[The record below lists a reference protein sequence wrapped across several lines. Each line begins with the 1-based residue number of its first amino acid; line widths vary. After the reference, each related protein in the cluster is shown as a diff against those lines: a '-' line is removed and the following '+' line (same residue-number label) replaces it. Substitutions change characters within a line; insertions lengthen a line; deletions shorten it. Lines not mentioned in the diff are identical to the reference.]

1 MNPINNF
8 KDITIDGISYICP
21 TWEQMGNF
29 TFLLAK
35 QILESESRFDRIVAL
50 AKGGWTW
57 ARALA
62 DYLQI
67 TNLSSTRLKS
77 YDDINQSSNVKVLQ
91 PLSDPIDG
99 EKILIF
105 DDVIDSGKTVAKAK
119 EYMTIL
125 GCQEIS
131 VASLCYKPR
140 SSFTPDFFAFST
152 KAWVVFPHEYREF
165 IIQSHSRWSAT
176 KVSLNEIKSR
186 LIKIGLP
193 PDQIDYFLHV

>member
-1 MNPINNF
+1 MNSTNNI
-8 KDITIDGISYICP
+8 KEITIDGVSYVCP

-35 QILESESRFDRIVAL
+35 QILESESQFDRIVAL

-57 ARALA
+57 ARTLA

-77 YDDINQSSNVKVLQ
+77 YDDINQSSNIKVLQ
-91 PLSDPIDG
+91 PLSDSIDG
-99 EKILIF
+99 EKVLIF

-131 VASLCYKPR
+131 VASLCFKPR
-140 SSFTPDFFAFST
+140 SSFTPDYYAFST
-152 KAWVVFPHEYREF
+152 KAWIIFPHEYREF
-165 IIQSHSRWSAT
+165 IIQSQRRWSLV
-176 KVSLNEIKSR
+176 KVPIREIKSR

-193 PDQIDYFLHV
+193 SDQVDYFLQK

>member
-1 MNPINNF
+1 MNSIN
-8 KDITIDGISYICP
+8 KLKEITIDGISYICP

-29 TFLLAK
+29 TFLLSK
-35 QILESESRFDRIVAL
+35 QILESESHFDRIVAL

-57 ARALA
+57 ARTLA

-77 YDDINQSSNVKVLQ
+77 YDDINQSSSIKVLQ
-91 PLSDPIDG
+91 PLSDSIDG

-105 DDVIDSGKTVAKAK
+105 DDVIDSGKTVTKAK
-119 EYMTIL
+119 EYMMIL

-131 VASLCYKPR
+131 VASLCFKPR
-140 SSFTPDFFAFST
+140 SSFSPDFYAFSST
-152 KAWVVFPHEYREF
+152 AWIVFPHEYREF
-165 IIQSHSRWSAT
+165 ITQSQKRWST
-176 KVSLNEIKSR
+176 SKVPKDEIKSR

-193 PDQIDYFLHV
+193 SDQVDYFL

>member
-1 MNPINNF
+1 MNSTNNI
-8 KDITIDGISYICP
+8 KEITIDGVSYVCP

-35 QILESESRFDRIVAL
+35 KILESESQFDRIVAL

-57 ARALA
+57 ARTLA

-77 YDDINQSSNVKVLQ
+77 YDDINQSSNIKVLQ
-91 PLSDPIDG
+91 PLSDSIDG

-131 VASLCYKPR
+131 VASLCFKPH
-140 SSFTPDFFAFST
+140 SSFTPDYYAFST
-152 KAWVVFPHEYREF
+152 KAWIIFPHEYREF
-165 IIQSHSRWSAT
+165 IIQSQRRWSLV
-176 KVSLNEIKSR
+176 KVPIREIKSR

-193 PDQIDYFLHV
+193 SDQVDYFLQK